1 VIISLIVAMDKK
13 RGIGKA
19 GRLPWHLR
27 DDLLRFKE
35 LTMGHHLIMGR
46 KTYESIGH
54 ILPGRVMIV
63 ITKNKEFQIPDGYMA
78 NSIEDALAIAVKN
91 NESEVFIIG
100 GGTVF
105 IKTIEIADRIYLT
118 QVHTDSK
125 ADVFFPELKLS
136 CWIEVETQDYP
147 ADNYN
152 QYPFTFKVLEK
163 RLC

>member
-1 VIISLIVAMDKK
+1 MIISLIVAMDKK

-19 GRLPWHLR
+19 DRLPWHLR
-27 DDLLRFKE
+27 DDLLRFKQ

-63 ITKNKEFQIPDGYMA
+63 ITKNKESHIPDGYMA

-91 NESEVFIIG
+91 NEIEVFIIG

-105 IKTIEIADRIYLT
+105 KKTIKIADRIYLT

-136 CWIEVETQDYP
+136 SWIEVEAQDYP

>member
-1 VIISLIVAMDKK
+1 MDEK

-27 DDLLRFKE
+27 DDLQRFKR
-35 LTMGHHLIMGR
+35 LTMGHHLVMGR

-54 ILPGRVMIV
+54 MLPGRVMIV
-63 ITKNKEFQIPDGYMA
+63 ITKNKELQISDGYIA
-78 NSIEDALAIAVKN
+78 NSIEDALMIAEKN
-91 NESEVFIIG
+91 NENEVFIIG
-100 GGTVF
+100 GGMIFRETLP
-105 IKTIEIADRIYLT
+105 IANRIYLT

-125 ADVFFPELKLS
+125 ADVFFPELTLS
-136 CWIEVETQDYP
+136 CWKEIEAQDYP
-147 ADNYN
+147 ADYYN